1 MTVVYQT
8 TDVNSPIPIF
18 NHRHFERGHRCSSM
32 KSPAVTRTHDR
43 KSRNSA
49 LPADFTHRE
58 ARSLGFVVRAFRS
71 YHRHRRVIPTKYQI
85 SSMKTL
91 FYGPIIIL
99 ERYVPLLCT
108 RVNTSR
114 WPTGNNCRS
123 RKMWKQF
130 SSILGTNFCFS
141 ETQGPIFWIF
151 ATGDVCLSVR
161 GCLTFVSFVRCF
173 LMTRNREGIFILEY
187 F

>member
-49 LPADFTHRE
+49 PDFTPTVKLTALSRL
-58 ARSLGFVVRAFRS
+58 RCSCFSLLPP
-71 YHRHRRVIPTKYQI
+71 RRMSIPTKYQI

-99 ERYVPLLCT
+99 ERYMPLSRT

-114 WPTGNNCRS
+114 WPRSSNC
-123 RKMWKQF
+123 K
-130 SSILGTNFCFS
+130 
-141 ETQGPIFWIF
+141 
-151 ATGDVCLSVR
+151 
-161 GCLTFVSFVRCF
+161 
-173 LMTRNREGIFILEY
+173 
-187 F
+187 